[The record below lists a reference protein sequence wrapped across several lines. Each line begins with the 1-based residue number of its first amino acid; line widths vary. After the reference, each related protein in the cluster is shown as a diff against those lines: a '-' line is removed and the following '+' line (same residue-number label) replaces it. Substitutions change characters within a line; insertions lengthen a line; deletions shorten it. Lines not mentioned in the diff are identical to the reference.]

1 MGTIENLLS
10 YRNYTLTYVS
20 YVTRV
25 GRSPKL
31 QLDKMIT
38 TAPSSPPENICL
50 VQDPSK
56 GKVKLAWDAPSHIA
70 NGLTKANLT
79 YRVTISSEKN
89 PCKKIET
96 INTEIEIDDL
106 NPATG
111 YNYSISA
118 YLDNAESER
127 ASDQLYTSPN
137 PPKIKIQPSDVGTKS
152 IRLTWSGPDK
162 IATGATIER
171 FTIHYFLSGKES
183 DANGNSGY
191 WEDVAAD
198 ETSLL
203 VSNLA
208 PGLSYMFKAMVH
220 TTKGNSAYSNGHEET
235 THHNETDLEQLQRV
249 LEEEVSNLRGELQ
262 GAIDGVQGDLVDMQN
277 ANSALCAYQY
287 RVGYGKNGLSG
298 KIVVYDTTYLE
309 TNGASC
315 SLDKSTGKFTAG
327 KSGVYQISV
336 SASNGYTYED
346 YSFEVYLRTSSGKYQ
361 DDYEAEIAHQRGSS
375 YYLYSPVNA
384 IRFISLQQGETA
396 WLEYDCS
403 LYRSNF
409 STAEA
414 SMESDSDCY
423 IENLKFCVSLYK

>member
-1 MGTIENLLS
+1 MG
-10 YRNYTLTYVS
+10 
-20 YVTRV
+20 
-25 GRSPKL
+25 SPKL

-56 GKVKLAWDAPSHIA
+56 GKVKLAWEAPSHIA

-89 PCKKIET
+89 PWKKIET

-137 PPKIKIQPSDVGTKS
+137 PPKVKIQPSDVGTKS

-249 LEEEVSNLRGELQ
+249 LEEEVSNLRDKLQ
-262 GAIDGVQGDLVDMQN
+262 GEIDGVQGDLVGVQGDLDGVKGDLDGVKVDLVDMQN
-277 ANSALCAYQY
+277 ANSALCAYQDL
-287 RVGYGKNGLSG
+287 VGKGNYGLSG

-309 TNGASC
+309 TNGASS

-336 SASNGYTYED
+336 SAKNGFTYND
-346 YSFEVYLRTSSGKYQ
+346 YSFEVYLRTSSGNYQ
-361 DDYEAEIAHQRGSS
+361 KRKAEIAYQRSS
-375 YYLYSPVNA
+375 TYYLYTPVNA
-384 IRFISLQQGETA
+384 IRFISLQKGETA

-423 IENLKFCVSLYK
+423 IDNLKFCVSLYK